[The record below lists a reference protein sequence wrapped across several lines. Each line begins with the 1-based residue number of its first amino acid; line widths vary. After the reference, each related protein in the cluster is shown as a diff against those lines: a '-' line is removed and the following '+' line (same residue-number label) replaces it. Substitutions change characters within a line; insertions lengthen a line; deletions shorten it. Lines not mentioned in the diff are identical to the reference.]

1 MQKISAVLITL
12 NAAQRLDATLQALSW
27 CDEIVVV
34 DSGSSDNTLAICA
47 HYQCRV
53 VHRPFDRYGNQKK
66 FAVDQAQHD
75 WVLSVDSDEIVT
87 DQLRQEIQAILQQNE
102 SKHAGY
108 YVSIPLIFLGTRLNS
123 EASKRF
129 LRFFNK
135 RFGNFDDA
143 PVHEKVRLTGSIGK
157 LRGEMLH
164 HSYRD
169 LHEFFVKFNK
179 YTSLAAQSMHEGGR
193 KISFAHVVLKCP
205 VTFFKVY
212 FIKGCFRNGVPGFL
226 WAFLSSFYPVVK
238 YAKLWELNLSKAPAA
253 TPQPSITQPMVSR
266 PLQVIEKSS

>member
-12 NAAQRLDATLQALSW
+12 NAGERLDATLRALSW

-34 DSGSSDNTLAICA
+34 DSGSSDDTLAICEQHA
-47 HYQCRV
+47 CRII
-53 VHRPFDRYGNQKK
+53 HRPFDRYGKQKK
-66 FAVDQAQHD
+66 FAVESARHD

-87 DQLRQEIQAILQQNE
+87 DQLKQEIQAVLRQDSIP
-102 SKHAGY
+102 HAGFH
-108 YVSIPLIFLGTRLNS
+108 VSVPLIFLGTRLNS
-123 EASKRF
+123 EASKKF

-135 RFGNFDDA
+135 RKGNFDEA

-157 LRGEMLH
+157 LSGEMLH

-169 LHEFFVKFNK
+169 LQEYFVKFNK
-179 YTSLAAQSMHEGGR
+179 YTSLAAQNMHER
-193 KISFAHVVLKCP
+193 NRQISFAHVVLKCP

-212 FIKGCFRNGVPGFL
+212 FIKGCFKNGVPGFL

-238 YAKLWELNLSKAPAA
+238 YAKLWELQRRATFPLPAA
-253 TPQPSITQPMVSR
+253 DYNIPSKIKQA
-266 PLQVIEKSS
+266 